1 MRRFT
6 ARLAGLAIAA
16 TLLGA
21 SPALEADKAAD
32 KPASIEPVS
41 EKPAKTKTPGA
52 PAQQAATSAGTGDAN
67 PAGGGRSPDTGGN
80 APAQVEA
87 QSIPAFGTD
96 LGASEMDAQLP
107 SAPVVPDDKWLWTA
121 IIALAAVQG
130 SSILYFAWQ
139 VMKLRSEIEEVKR
152 RARPKRDMM
161 PQVQD
166 DIHQI
171 DERVSEIEMKMP
183 QILAGRLAQSGTAP
197 TRPCTQ
203 PQVTRPD
210 EPAEPARR
218 NIPNAS
224 GWAPPPQQRDPA
236 PAQAPLAASSGLV
249 RAEQV
254 AIQAVTN
261 ALDPDEFE
269 ARLRQLGDLRNAVER
284 GGQIYVSDR
293 YAEDPSAEIVAVV
306 LDGGASIVLP
316 SSDYI
321 RIFGGNSNV
330 HSAPGAIRAGFE
342 LAATGES
349 QLGLEQ
355 VAQGRLAADGCLIDF
370 RKGRLRGFS
379 G

>member
-6 ARLAGLAIAA
+6 ARLTGLAMAA

-21 SPALEADKAAD
+21 SPALAADKAAD
-32 KPASIEPVS
+32 QPASSRRVS
-41 EKPAKTKTPGA
+41 EKPLKTKTPGA
-52 PAQQAATSAGTGDAN
+52 PAQQTATPAGIGDAN
-67 PAGGGRSPDTGGN
+67 SAGGGSSPDMWGS
-80 APAQVEA
+80 APAQFEA

-96 LGASEMDAQLP
+96 AELP
-107 SAPVVPDDKWLWTA
+107 SAPVVPDDRRLWTA
-121 IIALAAVQG
+121 IIALAALLA
-130 SSILYFAWQ
+130 SFILYLAWQ
-139 VMKLRSEIEEVKR
+139 VVKLRSEIEKVER

-166 DIHQI
+166 MIFQI

-183 QILAGRLAQSGTAP
+183 QILAGRLAQSETVP

-203 PQVTRPD
+203 SQVTRPD

-218 NIPNAS
+218 NIPDAS
-224 GWAPPPQQRDPA
+224 GWALAPPGA
-236 PAQAPLAASSGLV
+236 LSGLE

-254 AIQAVTN
+254 AIQAVAN
-261 ALDPDEFE
+261 AFDPDEFE

-306 LDGGASIVLP
+306 LDGGIGIVVP

-321 RIFGGNSNV
+321 RIFVGNSNV
-330 HSAPGAIRAGFE
+330 HSAPGAIRASFE
-342 LAATGES
+342 LANTGES
-349 QLGLEQ
+349 RLGLEQ